1 MTAPTIKH
9 SGLMFKPDMILAYLN
24 ERKNQTR
31 RTKNL
36 QVINENPDAWDLIFT
51 PHKPGT
57 RFVSFGHKTDRANI
71 KHIKMPYGGIGDQ
84 LYFKETWRAWE
95 DPRTGEDF
103 IQYRADNEIAS
114 PVKFGWDTT
123 KRDDWDYLV
132 GKFDKWQSSMF
143 MPLKVARIRNV
154 PIVKVRVE
162 RLHDLTEAD
171 AQNEGWN
178 INKFDPFKTYIPEH
192 NHATKW
198 YMELWDSING
208 KTMPWSKNPW
218 VWVYEFPFYP
228 KEGN

>member
-1 MTAPTIKH
+1 MSAPTIKH

-36 QVINENPDAWDLIFT
+36 QVINEDPDAWDLIFT

-71 KHIKMPYGGIGDQ
+71 KHVKMPYGGIGDQ

-95 DPRTGEDF
+95 DMNGEDF
-103 IQYRADNEIAS
+103 ILYRADNEIIS

-154 PIVKVRVE
+154 PILNVRVE
-162 RLHDLTEAD
+162 RLQDITRED
-171 AQNEGWN
+171 AKNEGAPNQWVSKLDGN
-178 INKFDPFKTYIPEH
+178 SIRNYVPVD
-192 NHATKW
+192 W

-208 KTMPWSKNPW
+208 KTLPWSKNPW
-218 VWVYEFPFYP
+218 VWVYEFPFYQ

>member
-36 QVINENPDAWDLIFT
+36 QVINEAPDAWDLIFT

-95 DPRTGEDF
+95 DPRNGEDF
-103 IQYRADNEIAS
+103 IQYRRDLALMEKLE
-114 PVKFGWDTT
+114 VKSTV
-123 KRDDWDYLV
+123 DDKETV
-132 GKFDKWQSSMF
+132 VVQ
-143 MPLKVARIRNV
+143 P
-154 PIVKVRVE
+154 
-162 RLHDLTEAD
+162 TQAD
-171 AQNEGWN
+171 ATGETDDGFTG
-178 INKFDPFKTYIPEH
+178 K
-192 NHATKW
+192 AV
-198 YMELWDSING
+198 ELKSTTGD
-208 KTMPWSKNPW
+208 
-218 VWVYEFPFYP
+218 
-228 KEGN
+228 

>member
-1 MTAPTIKH
+1 MTEPTIKH
-9 SGLMFKPDMILAYLN
+9 TGLMFQADMILAYLD

-36 QVINENPDAWDLIFT
+36 QAVNEDPDAWDLIFT
-51 PHKPGT
+51 PQKPGT

-95 DPRTGEDF
+95 DPKSGEDF
-103 IQYRADNEIAS
+103 IQYRADNEIIS

-143 MPLKVARIRNV
+143 MPRKVARIHNV
-154 PIVKVRVE
+154 PILKVRVE
-162 RLHDLTEAD
+162 RLHDLSVQD
-171 AQNEGWN
+171 SFGEGCPRELAVTPTGWYCNLWN
-178 INKFDPFKTYIPEH
+178 
-192 NHATKW
+192 
-198 YMELWDSING
+198 SING
-208 KTMPWSKNPW
+208 KTLPWSKNPW
-218 VWVYEFPFYP
+218 VWVYEFPFYQ
-228 KEGN
+228 KETTNEQ

>member
-36 QVINENPDAWDLIFT
+36 QVINEAPDAWDLIFT

-84 LYFKETWRAWE
+84 LYFKETWCAWE
-95 DPRTGEDF
+95 DMSGEDF
-103 IQYRADNEIAS
+103 ILYRADNKRIS
-114 PVKFGWDTT
+114 PVKFGWDAT

-132 GKFDKWQSSMF
+132 GKFDNWQSSMF

-154 PIVKVRVE
+154 PILNVRVE
-162 RLHDLTEAD
+162 RLQDLTEAD
-171 AQNEGWN
+171 AQNEGCPVATLSPHAWYANLWN
-178 INKFDPFKTYIPEH
+178 
-192 NHATKW
+192 
-198 YMELWDSING
+198 SING
-208 KTMPWSKNPW
+208 KTLPWSKNPW
-218 VWVYEFPFYP
+218 VWVYEFPFYQ